1 MKKQAYVTLATRQER
16 RVTKNTCVCVYLQKE
31 KQGRIN
37 FKLRFTGASL
47 VAQWLAVGIRLPMQ
61 GTRVQALVWEDPI
74 CHGAPKCWQR
84 CGAKGTPIHCWWKC
98 ILVQPLGK
106 IVWSFLKNTKK

>member
-74 CHGAPKCWQR
+74 CHGAPKPVC
-84 CGAKGTPIHCWWKC
+84 H
-98 ILVQPLGK
+98 
-106 IVWSFLKNTKK
+106 NY